1 MRTRIWLSLAGLV
14 LAAASGCNTYFTRTG
29 QTLPSPR
36 YLDHPPQFIPDS
48 PPFPLANEQRSL
60 LKASGEQSPILAPS
74 PFPPSP
80 PFAP

>member
-1 MRTRIWLSLAGLV
+1 MRMKTWLLLAGLFV
-14 LAAASGCNTYFTRTG
+14 ALGAGCNTYFTRTG

-36 YLDHPPQFIPDS
+36 YLDHPPQFIPPS
-48 PPFPLANEQRSL
+48 PPFPLANENRSL
-60 LKASGEQSPILAPS
+60 LKASGEQSPVLAPS